1 MMAPIRIAIVAGE
14 ASGDLL
20 GSHLVTALRARLP
33 QAEFFGIAGPK
44 MMASGVLS
52 YFPMEKLSTIGF
64 HEVLKNIF
72 SLLALRRNLKRKLI
86 AWQPHV
92 FIGVDAPDFNFNVE
106 RALRKRGITT
116 VHFASP
122 SIWAWR
128 GGRIHKIKRAVDHM
142 LLLFPFE
149 KPIYDKA
156 GIPATFVGHPLADT
170 IPVESDCNAARD
182 QLKLSHDATI
192 VTLLPGSRRSEL
204 HMHADLFIQTAQRL
218 HNQLPQVMFLAP
230 LATKETRNLFETAV
244 YRNQAQELPI
254 TILFGHAQEA
264 MAAANC
270 VLVKS
275 GTATLEAALLKRPMV
290 ITYRIPKMTYRLV
303 RRRFY
308 LPYFG
313 MPNVLA
319 GRFIVPEF
327 MQDQAT
333 PENLAQAVRTWL
345 EDKEARDS
353 LRAEFTRMHLELR
366 QNTAQLASQTVI
378 DLLQARG
385 VC

>member
-1 MMAPIRIAIVAGE
+1 MGPIRIAIVAGE

-20 GSHLVTALRARLP
+20 GSHLVAALRARLP
-33 QAEFFGIAGPK
+33 QAEFMGVAGPK
-44 MMASGVLS
+44 MQANGVKSL
-52 YFPMEKLSTIGF
+52 FPMSKLSIIGF
-64 HEVLKNIF
+64 HEVLKNLF
-72 SLLALRRNLKRKLI
+72 SLLALRRDLKRTLL

-92 FIGVDAPDFNFNVE
+92 YIGVDAPDFNFNIE
-106 RALRKRGITT
+106 RTLRRQGIAT

-128 GGRIHKIKRAVDHM
+128 GNRIHKIKRAVDHM

-149 KPIYDKA
+149 KAIYDQA
-156 GIPATFVGHPLADT
+156 GIPATYVGHPLADT
-170 IPVESDCNAARD
+170 IPLEINVNTARD
-182 QLKLSHDATI
+182 QLKLSHEATI

-204 HMHADLFIQTAQRL
+204 DMHADLFIQTAQHL
-218 HNQLPQVMFLAP
+218 HTQLPEVKFLAP
-230 LATKETRNLFETAV
+230 LATKETRDLFETAV
-244 YRNQAQELPI
+244 YRNQAQDLPI
-254 TILFGHAQEA
+254 KILFGHAQEA

-290 ITYRIPKMTYRLV
+290 ITYRIPKLTYQLV

-313 MPNVLA
+313 MPNILA
-319 GRFIVPEF
+319 GRFVVPEL

-333 PENLAQAVRTWL
+333 PENLSQAIRTWL
-345 EDKEARDS
+345 EDKAARENLTD
-353 LRAEFTRMHLELR
+353 EFTKMHQSLR
-366 QNTAQLASQTVI
+366 QNTAQLASDAVI
-378 DLLQARG
+378 GLLQARG
-385 VC
+385 AC

>member
-1 MMAPIRIAIVAGE
+1 MTPIRIAIVAGE

-33 QAEFFGIAGPK
+33 QAEFLGIAGPK
-44 MMASGVLS
+44 MQSSGVQSL
-52 YFPMEKLSTIGF
+52 FPMDKLSIMGF
-64 HEVLKNIF
+64 HEVLKNLF
-72 SLLALRRNLKRKLI
+72 SLLALRRDLKRKLI
-86 AWQPHV
+86 AWQPHIY
-92 FIGVDAPDFNFNVE
+92 IGVDAPDFNFNIE
-106 RALRKRGITT
+106 HALRKQGIAT

-142 LLLFPFE
+142 LVLFPFE
-149 KPIYDKA
+149 KAIYDQA
-156 GIPATFVGHPLADT
+156 GIPTTYVGHPLADT
-170 IPVESDCNAARD
+170 IPIESNPNVARD

-204 HMHADLFIQTAQRL
+204 DMHADLFIQTAQRL
-218 HNQLPQVMFLAP
+218 HEQLPQVKFLVP
-230 LATKETRNLFETAV
+230 LTTKETRNLFEAAI
-244 YRNQAQELPI
+244 YRNQAQDLPI
-254 TILFGHAQEA
+254 KILFGHAQDA

-290 ITYRIPKMTYRLV
+290 ITYRIPKLTYRLV
-303 RRRFY
+303 RNRFY

-333 PENLAQAVRTWL
+333 PDNLAQAVRSWL
-345 EDKEARDS
+345 EDKEAREN
-353 LRAEFTRMHLELR
+353 LNEEFTRMHLALR
-366 QNTAQLASQTVI
+366 QNTAQRASDAVI
-378 DLLQARG
+378 DLLKARG
-385 VC
+385 AC

>member
-1 MMAPIRIAIVAGE
+1 MQTPIRIAIVAGE

-20 GSHLVTALRARLP
+20 GSHLVTALQAKLP

-44 MMASGVLS
+44 MQSCGVKSL
-52 YFPMEKLSTIGF
+52 FPMEKLSIMGF
-64 HEVLKNIF
+64 HEVIKNLF
-72 SLLALRRNLKRKLI
+72 TLLALRRDLKRRLI
-86 AWQPHV
+86 AWRPHV
-92 FIGVDAPDFNFNVE
+92 YIGVDAPDFNFNVE
-106 RALRKRGITT
+106 RAMRKQGITT

-128 GGRIHKIKRAVDHM
+128 GGRIHNIKRAVDHM
-142 LLLFPFE
+142 LVLFPFE
-149 KPIYDKA
+149 KAIYDQA
-156 GIPATFVGHPLADT
+156 GIPATYVGHPMADT
-170 IPVESDCNAARD
+170 IPVESNLIAARD

-204 HMHADLFIQTAQRL
+204 DMHADLFIQTAQRL
-218 HNQLPQVMFLAP
+218 HNQLPQVKFLVP
-230 LATKETRNLFETAV
+230 LATKQTRNLFEAAI
-244 YRNQAQELPI
+244 YRNQAQDFPI
-254 TILFGHAQEA
+254 KVLFGHAQEA

-290 ITYRIPKMTYRLV
+290 ITYRIPKLTYRLV
-303 RRRFY
+303 RNRFY

-333 PENLAQAVRTWL
+333 PENLAQAVCTWL
-345 EDKEARDS
+345 EDKTAREN
-353 LRAEFTRMHLELR
+353 LTEEFTRMHLALR
-366 QNTAQLASQTVI
+366 QNTAQCASEAVI
-378 DLLQARG
+378 ELLKARG
-385 VC
+385 AC

>member
-1 MMAPIRIAIVAGE
+1 MQAPIRIAIVAGE

-33 QAEFFGIAGPK
+33 QAEFLGIGGPK
-44 MMASGVLS
+44 MMACGVKSL
-52 YFPMEKLSTIGF
+52 FPMDKLSIMGF
-64 HEVLKNIF
+64 HEVLKNLF
-72 SLLALRRNLKRKLI
+72 SLLALRRDLKRQLI
-86 AWQPHV
+86 AWQPQV
-92 FIGVDAPDFNFNVE
+92 YIGVDAPDFNFNIE
-106 RALRKRGITT
+106 RALRKQGITT

-142 LLLFPFE
+142 LVLFPFE
-149 KPIYDKA
+149 KAIYDQA
-156 GIPATFVGHPLADT
+156 GIAATYVGHPMADT
-170 IPVESDCNAARD
+170 IPVESNFNAARD

-192 VTLLPGSRRSEL
+192 ITLLPGSRRSEL
-204 HMHADLFIQTAQRL
+204 QMHADLFVQTAQRL
-218 HNQLPQVMFLAP
+218 QQLLPQVRFLVP
-230 LATKETRNLFETAV
+230 LTTKETRNLFEAAL
-244 YRNQAQELPI
+244 YRNQAHDSPI
-254 TILFGHAQEA
+254 KILFGHAQEA

-275 GTATLEAALLKRPMV
+275 GTATLQAALLKRPMV
-290 ITYRIPKMTYRLV
+290 ITYRIPKLTYRLV
-303 RRRFY
+303 RNRFY

-333 PENLAQAVRTWL
+333 PENLAQAVCTWL
-345 EDKEARDS
+345 EDKAGREN
-353 LRAEFTRMHLELR
+353 LTEEFTQMHLALR
-366 QNTAQLASQTVI
+366 QNTAQLASETVI
-378 DLLQARG
+378 GLLKARG
-385 VC
+385 AC

>member
-1 MMAPIRIAIVAGE
+1 MIAPIRIAIVAGE

-20 GSHLVTALRARLP
+20 GSHLVSALRTRLP
-33 QAEFFGIAGPK
+33 QAEFFGVAGPK
-44 MMASGVLS
+44 MTANGVKS
-52 YFPMEKLSTIGF
+52 FFPMEKLSVIGF
-64 HEVLKNIF
+64 HEVLKNLF
-72 SLLALRRNLKRKLI
+72 SLLALRRGLKRAII
-86 AWQPHV
+86 AWRPHV
-92 FIGVDAPDFNFNVE
+92 YIGVDAPDFNFNVE
-106 RALRKRGITT
+106 RTLRKRGIAT

-128 GGRIHKIKRAVDHM
+128 GGRIRKIKRAVDHM
-142 LLLFPFE
+142 LVLFPFE
-149 KPIYDKA
+149 KAIYDQA
-156 GIPATFVGHPLADT
+156 GIPATYVGHPLADT
-170 IPVESDCNAARD
+170 IPLESNPNAARD
-182 QLKLSHDATI
+182 QLKLSHDTTI

-218 HNQLPQVMFLAP
+218 HEQLPQVKFLAP
-230 LATKETRNLFETAV
+230 LATKETRNLFEAAV

-254 TILFGHAQEA
+254 KILFGHAQEA

-290 ITYRIPKMTYRLV
+290 ITYRIPKLTYRLV
-303 RRRFY
+303 HRRFY

-333 PENLAQAVRTWL
+333 PENLAQAVRAWL
-345 EDKEARDS
+345 EDQNARDGLS
-353 LRAEFTRMHLELR
+353 AEFTRMHLTLR
-366 QNTAQLASQTVI
+366 QNTAQLASDAVLG
-378 DLLQARG
+378 LLHARG